1 MAVILEI
8 LGFIISL
15 LGIIG
20 CLVPVLPGPPLSF
33 AALIILS
40 IAKDWQAFS
49 TEFLIIMAAITIFVT
64 VLDYIVPVAGARK
77 YGASKL
83 GVWGSVIGMI
93 IGLVFFPPLGI
104 FVGAFVG
111 AVLGEF
117 ITGKKGSEALRAGWG
132 VFVGSMVGIGLKLAA
147 SGVMAFYYITALF

>member
-1 MAVILEI
+1 
-8 LGFIISL
+8 
-15 LGIIG
+15 
-20 CLVPVLPGPPLSF
+20 
-33 AALIILS
+33 
-40 IAKDWQAFS
+40 
-49 TEFLIIMAAITIFVT
+49 MAAITIFVT

-132 VFVGSMVGIGLKLAA
+132 VFVGTMVGIGLKMAA